1 MIKQGLHTL
10 GNTFPTH
17 GTFWLMSDVGRGSR
31 AATRSGHDVRV
42 TGPDINLDF
51 PDAQFD
57 CTARLGSSDVA
68 PDRRPTEKQAPAGK
82 LAGFGALGTHK
93 AGRSAS
99 ESWCG
104 RAGRRYTDSTGHDC
118 HCDQQERGDGPRH
131 CICHKLGTIRFARA
145 AGLTLVCTRTAGP
158 GCAKKKLKHFCGSSA
173 CHNEYIEEGCSGEH

>member
-1 MIKQGLHTL
+1 MIKPGLHTL

-31 AATRSGHDVRV
+31 AATRSGHDV
-42 TGPDINLDF
+42 TGLDINLDF
-51 PDAQFD
+51 PDAQLG

-68 PDRRPTEKQAPAGK
+68 PDRRPTEKQTPTGK
-82 LAGFGALGTHK
+82 LFGFGALGTHK

-118 HCDQQERGDGPRH
+118 HCDQQERGDGPCH
-131 CICHKLGTIRFARA
+131 CIYHKLGTIRCARA
-145 AGLTLVCTRTAGP
+145 AGLTLVCTRRAGP
-158 GCAKKKLKHFCGSSA
+158 GCAKKKLKHFCCSSA